1 MMIIVQINFLLDS
14 DVEPWWI
21 SGFTN
26 EHSWQHAF
34 DRCVNKFMCWTIY
47 KNRRQSVQNTCD
59 LNVLH
64 GAPSLDF

>member
-26 EHSWQHAF
+26 EHRWQRAF
-34 DRCVNKFMCWTIY
+34 DRCGTMY
-47 KNRRQSVQNTCD
+47 KNRHQSVQNTCD